1 MQAYIR
7 RRLILAIPTLLGVT
21 VLIFYVMRILPG
33 DPLALVFGAEGD
45 IVKVLNEEE
54 LKAAKA
60 SLGLDKPLA
69 LQYLAW
75 LSDLLRGHL
84 GTSFWR
90 GDSVS
95 ELVMRRGPITAQI
108 AVMAVVL
115 SWIVGLPIG
124 VLSAARRN
132 SIGDYISRF
141 FVILFLAV
149 PSFWIG
155 IVVVTMGVI
164 VAHWQPPIGIHFLWD
179 ETWKSLQTTF
189 FPAMVLALGMSA
201 ILARFARSSLLE
213 VLRQDYV
220 RTARAKGLVEKVVL
234 WRHALRNALP
244 PVITVS
250 GLQLSGLLGG
260 SVVVERA
267 FNVPGLGSALIA
279 AINQKDWMIIQNLT
293 LLYGV
298 VFVLANLLV
307 DLSYAFFDPR
317 IRYEG

>member
-60 SLGLDKPLA
+60 SLGLDKPLV
-69 LQYLAW
+69 LQYLDW

-95 ELVMRRGPITAQI
+95 ELVMRRGPMTVQI
-108 AVMAVVL
+108 AVMAVFL

-141 FVILFLAV
+141 FAILFLAV

-155 IVVVTMGVI
+155 IVVVTMGVV
-164 VAHWQPPIGIHFLWD
+164 VAHWQPPIGINFLWD
-179 ETWKSLQTTF
+179 GWWKNLQTTF

-201 ILARFARSSLLE
+201 VLARFARSSLLE

-307 DLSYAFFDPR
+307 DLSYAFLDPR
-317 IRYEG
+317 IRYD

>member
-1 MQAYIR
+1 MQVYIR

-21 VLIFYVMRILPG
+21 LLIFYVMRILPG
-33 DPLALVFGAEGD
+33 DPLELVFGAEGD
-45 IVKVLNEEE
+45 IIKVLTEQE
-54 LKAAKA
+54 LAAAKA
-60 SLGLDKPLA
+60 SLGLDRPLA
-69 LQYLAW
+69 MQYIGW
-75 LSDLLRGHL
+75 LFDLLRGDL

-90 GDSVS
+90 GDSVT
-95 ELVMRRGPITAQI
+95 ELVVRRGPLTMQI
-108 AVMAVVL
+108 AVMAVLL
-115 SWIVGLPIG
+115 SWIIGLPVG

-132 SIGDYISRF
+132 SIGDYVSRF

-149 PSFWIG
+149 PAFWIG
-155 IVVVTMGVI
+155 IVVVTMGVV
-164 VAHWQPPIGIHFLWD
+164 VAHWQPPIGINFLWD
-179 ETWKSLQTTF
+179 GWWKNLQTTF

-201 ILARFARSSLLE
+201 VLARFARSSLLE

-220 RTARAKGLVEKVVL
+220 RTARAKGLLEKVVL

-267 FNVPGLGSALIA
+267 FNVPGLGSALIS
-279 AINQKDWMIIQNLT
+279 AINQRDWMIIQNLT

-307 DLSYAFFDPR
+307 DLSYAFLDPR
-317 IRYEG
+317 IRYD